1 LYISRLQL
9 KGFKSFGGS
18 HDLILSSGFTAI
30 VGPNGSGKSNILD
43 ALRWSLGDSNAGR
56 LRISRQSDLLFQ
68 GSISLPAAK
77 EAEVVLQLRED
88 AKTCSVKRRVTAPD
102 GNTTLFVDNVRKT
115 LLELDETKRDW
126 KLEGDRFA
134 FIGQGEVAE
143 VIQQRPLARRM
154 RLESLFGIDVYRKR
168 RMDASDRLVTVME
181 EYEQL
186 RNVMAELQS
195 RRDEIAPEVKR
206 AAELREILD
215 RIEEDRKLM
224 YWLRRR
230 RAEIRI
236 KETEEIL
243 ESVKEEQSAVLWW
256 SSLWGK
262 ALEEIEKNIALLS
275 RERQQQTWEL
285 EQSKRNFDSLIKA
298 GYASASNLKASK
310 ERLDQASEELRKA
323 KEHAEALIEEQKK
336 TQEENKKA
344 REELEKGQ
352 KALEDADRKWQEYN
366 LRLKEEKE
374 QREAWNNEKG
384 RLEAELQQI
393 RAKLS
398 FLGKDILEL
407 KNKKTEA
414 PDTGKNIDAE
424 IKKLEKERD
433 RFLKEQ
439 EETASVH
446 GALYAKVQTLAAEL
460 QRARR

>member
-1 LYISRLQL
+1 MYISRLQL

-43 ALRWSLGDSNAGR
+43 ALRWSLGDSHAGR

-77 EAEVVLQLRED
+77 EAEVLLQLRED
-88 AKTCSVKRRVTAPD
+88 ARSCSVKRRVTAPD
-102 GNTTLFVDNVRKT
+102 GNTILFVDNARKT

-168 RMDASDRLVTVME
+168 RMDASDRLVTVRE
-181 EYEQL
+181 EYDQL

-195 RRDEIAPEVKR
+195 RREEIAPEVRR
-206 AAELREILD
+206 ASELREILD
-215 RIEEDRKLM
+215 KIEEERKLL

-230 RAEIRI
+230 RSEVLIG
-236 KETEEIL
+236 ETEESL
-243 ESVKEEQSAVLWW
+243 ESVKKEQAVVLGW
-256 SSLWGK
+256 SSMWEK
-262 ALEEIEKNIALLS
+262 ALEEIEKSIAMLS

-310 ERLDQASEELRKA
+310 ERLDQASEERRKA

-352 KALEDADRKWQEYN
+352 KALENADRKWQAYN

-374 QREAWNNEKG
+374 QREAWNNE
-384 RLEAELQQI
+384 
-393 RAKLS
+393 RAVS
-398 FLGKDILEL
+398 RQNCSRSG
-407 KNKKTEA
+407 
-414 PDTGKNIDAE
+414 
-424 IKKLEKERD
+424 
-433 RFLKEQ
+433 Q
-439 EETASVH
+439 SSH
-446 GALYAKVQTLAAEL
+446 S
-460 QRARR
+460 